1 MDASKFAE
9 RLNDLIFEK
18 GLQQNQFSGSNGS
31 YWNFNKPICTRNNS
45 TDIKSLV
52 ALADYF
58 KCSTDFLLGD
68 TDANSEKKFLQCPE
82 FSVSLKR
89 ILADHNCSGYK
100 LCKEAEIPQA
110 SFYDWKNGNTYPSLD
125 NLYKIANYFDCTID
139 YLLGRESWKR
149 VRGLTCVPLSI
160 FRIRWDNRFLVYP
173 FYYSVIHPCGQKIHG
188 YVYNRK
194 NRKTAQ
200 RTQSK

>member
-18 GLQQNQFSGSNGS
+18 GLQQNQLAEATGLTETSISQYARGITQ
-31 YWNFNKPICTRNNS
+31 PT
-45 TDIKSLV
+45 IKSLV

-89 ILADHNCSGYK
+89 ILADHNCSGYNCARK
-100 LCKEAEIPQA
+100 RKSRKQV
-110 SFYDWKNGNTYPSLD
+110 F
-125 NLYKIANYFDCTID
+125 TI
-139 YLLGRESWKR
+139 G
-149 VRGLTCVPLSI
+149 
-160 FRIRWDNRFLVYP
+160 
-173 FYYSVIHPCGQKIHG
+173 
-188 YVYNRK
+188 
-194 NRKTAQ
+194 KTATPILRWIIFIKSQ
-200 RTQSK
+200 LKKLLCDSYKLLLLNKMCS

>member
-18 GLQQNQFSGSNGS
+18 GLQQNQLAEATGLTETSISQYARGITQ
-31 YWNFNKPICTRNNS
+31 PT
-45 TDIKSLV
+45 IKSLV

-139 YLLGRESWKR
+139 YLLGRES
-149 VRGLTCVPLSI
+149 
-160 FRIRWDNRFLVYP
+160 
-173 FYYSVIHPCGQKIHG
+173 
-188 YVYNRK
+188 
-194 NRKTAQ
+194 
-200 RTQSK
+200 